1 MGRLRIVRAFVLARW
16 LRRFRT
22 RAQLERF
29 QDRRVRR
36 HLRALRRRS
45 PWFADA
51 PERLQD
57 LPLMDKSVMMAN
69 FDAMNTVGI
78 TLDDAVALATDAE
91 RRRDFGGTLDG
102 VSVGLSS
109 GTSGHR
115 GVFVVSAAERDDW
128 AGTMLALTLP
138 RRRILGHRIAL
149 FLRADNELYETVRS
163 RAVEFR
169 YFDVHG
175 DLAQRIRSLAEYA
188 PTILVAPPSVLL
200 AIADAGL
207 ALRPQ
212 RVYAVAEVLERADA
226 RRLEAAFAQPVIHQ
240 LYQCTEGFLA
250 RTCELGVLHLNEEL
264 VRIEREPAGE
274 GRFVPIVTDFS
285 RLAQPIVRY
294 RLNDLLVERAE
305 PCGCGSVLT
314 ALERIEGREDDA
326 LVLGGARVFA
336 DLVTRA
342 MIHAE
347 GFAEY
352 RVVQTGPASLDVHLD
367 DLGGAGSVLE
377 QLERLWQRQGVPA
390 PALRF
395 RSFEP
400 DLSRKLRRVERA
412 WKEAADATA

>member
-1 MGRLRIVRAFVLARW
+1 MGRLRIVRAFVAARW
-16 LRRFRT
+16 LRRFRS
-22 RAQLERF
+22 RAALERH
-29 QDRRVRR
+29 QRRRVHR
-36 HLRALRRRS
+36 HLRLLRRRS
-45 PWFADA
+45 PWFAAA
-51 PERLQD
+51 PARLD
-57 LPLMDKSVMMAN
+57 ELPLMDKAVMMAN
-69 FDAMNTVGI
+69 FDAMNTVGVA
-78 TLDDAVALATDAE
+78 LDDAVALAADAE

-115 GVFVVSAAERDDW
+115 GVFVVSAAERDAW

-138 RRRILGHRIAL
+138 RGRILGHRIAL
-149 FLRADNELYETVRS
+149 FLRAGNELYDTVRS

-175 DLAQRIRSLAEYA
+175 DLTERIRSLAAYQ

-200 AIADAGL
+200 AIAEAGVE
-207 ALRPQ
+207 LRPQ

-226 RRLEAAFAQPVIHQ
+226 RRLEAAFGQRFIHQ

-250 RTCELGVLHLNEEL
+250 RTCDRGVLHLNEEL
-264 VRIEREPAGE
+264 VLFEREPVDGR
-274 GRFVPIVTDFS
+274 RFVPVVTDFS

-326 LVLGGARVFA
+326 LLLGGVRIFA
-336 DLVTRA
+336 DLVARA

-347 GFAEY
+347 GFTQW
-352 RVVQTGPASLDVHLD
+352 RVVQTGAACVEVLLD
-367 DLGGAGSVLE
+367 DPAGEAGVR
-377 QLERLWQRQGVPA
+377 ERLEALWRRQGAPA
-390 PALRF
+390 PELRF
-395 RSFEP
+395 RAYAP
-400 DLSRKLRRVERA
+400 DLTRKLRRVERA
-412 WKEAADATA
+412 WTEDADASA